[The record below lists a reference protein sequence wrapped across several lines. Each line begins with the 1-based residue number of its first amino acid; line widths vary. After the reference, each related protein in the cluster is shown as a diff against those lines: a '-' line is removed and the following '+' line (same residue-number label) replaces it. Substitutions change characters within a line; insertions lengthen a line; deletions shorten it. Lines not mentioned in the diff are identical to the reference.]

1 MKKKI
6 NIFLAV
12 VCAMTMM
19 FGSTLCFAAEN
30 VPSVESS
37 ENSRAVGAMSGSE
50 QKTIAI
56 GDTGVV
62 AVINLNYSYNS
73 GYTGW
78 FTGAYVIKT
87 WVPDGVEAKLQS
99 TSTSS
104 VGNNSYITVTV
115 TYTINNIWYDAS
127 ATYYVDEWGTVS

>member
-50 QKTIAI
+50 EKTIAI
-56 GDTGVV
+56 GDTGVIATV
-62 AVINLNYSYNS
+62 TLNFKYNS

-78 FTGAYVIKT
+78 FTGANITSTFIPSGLSVQSKGI
-87 WVPDGVEAKLQS
+87 S
-99 TSTSS
+99 TSP

-115 TYTINNIWYDAS
+115 TYIINGIWYDAS

>member
-1 MKKKI
+1 MKKKF

-12 VCAMTMM
+12 VCAMTML

-37 ENSRAVGAMSGSE
+37 ENGRAARSMSGSE
-50 QKTIAI
+50 QKTISV
-56 GDTGVV
+56 GNTGVV
-62 AVINLNYSYNS
+62 AIVRLSFAYDS

-78 FTGAYVIKT
+78 FTGADRVSEI
-87 WVPDGVEAKLQS
+87 VPGNLRVQYIS
-99 TSTSS
+99 TSTSP

-115 TYTINNIWYDAS
+115 TYVINDIWYDAS
-127 ATYYVDEWGTVS
+127 ATFYVDEWGTVS